1 MQASDLL
8 AVQGA
13 AHPMPSGHALAGL
26 ISTRRQRKRM
36 VSQLDSDSLKHLVSV
51 AVAVPIMVYSEQGRD
66 GATPLRLELWLGK
79 HSA

>member
-1 MQASDLL
+1 
-8 AVQGA
+8 
-13 AHPMPSGHALAGL
+13 
-26 ISTRRQRKRM
+26 M